1 MVVEGLVIELDG
13 VISFLKAFL
22 KLLDL
27 ELEALFFLLVLGFE
41 GEDLV
46 VGLIGNTVAN
56 DWISCRFSNRLFQG
70 ANLSVHFSDTVL
82 GKDDLLSHN
91 VDLIL
96 EVLILTNGV
105 IESYSLILKHVHM
118 VLFFHHF
125 FVSLNFG
132 SVTITVI
139 DFCPFNGFFLFEI
152 FCKVLFV
159 LILQD
164 EIAPKIMK

>member
-56 DWISCRFSNRLFQG
+56 D
-70 ANLSVHFSDTVL
+70 
-82 GKDDLLSHN
+82 
-91 VDLIL
+91 
-96 EVLILTNGV
+96 
-105 IESYSLILKHVHM
+105 
-118 VLFFHHF
+118 
-125 FVSLNFG
+125 
-132 SVTITVI
+132 
-139 DFCPFNGFFLFEI
+139 
-152 FCKVLFV
+152 
-159 LILQD
+159 
-164 EIAPKIMK
+164 